1 LYLSAQESCD
11 ISGLWRLRQ
20 GLNRTLSSG
29 AAIGWTGYWETIP
42 APTKDAV
49 LNVAHL
55 DDGIREPDARDNQS
69 NEDHRRDRVS
79 DHATVVIIAG
89 VITSAMH
96 VFIDVIDRGG
106 WRGRER
112 GSAAKRRNPTGLEAQ
127 NEACAHRLVGLHGWL
142 RLGGLHCSLT

>member
-1 LYLSAQESCD
+1 
-11 ISGLWRLRQ
+11 
-20 GLNRTLSSG
+20 
-29 AAIGWTGYWETIP
+29 
-42 APTKDAV
+42 

-79 DHATVVIIAG
+79 DHASVIIIAG
-89 VITSAMH
+89 VVTRTMH

-112 GSAAKRRNPTGLEAQ
+112 GPAAKRRNSTGLEAQ
-127 NEACAHRLVGLHGWL
+127 NEACAYRLVGLHG
-142 RLGGLHCSLT
+142 